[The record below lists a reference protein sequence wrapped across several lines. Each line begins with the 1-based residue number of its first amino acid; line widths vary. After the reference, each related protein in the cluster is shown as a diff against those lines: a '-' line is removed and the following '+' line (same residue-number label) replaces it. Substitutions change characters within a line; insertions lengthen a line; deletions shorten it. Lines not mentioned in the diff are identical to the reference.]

1 MSATNKRGQG
11 VDGST
16 IALLVAVIAA
26 FVVLGSVWGAVAFGS
41 QLDGVNEG
49 RTSDPFEV
57 FFGVIRGT
65 VTWPGSATGILVGIS
80 VVITALAVLVGVSV
94 SRTRRRRSA
103 VDSAAT
109 HMGKGKQLGSLSATG
124 ARQTA
129 RRLGVQNW
137 VGVLMGIT
145 VAGRQRIYASPE
157 DTVTLIAGP
166 RIGKSTAYVIPAI
179 ADAPGAVLTTSNK
192 RDVLDA
198 TRELRATKGRVWAFD
213 PQHIALESPAW
224 WWNPLSY
231 VTDDVK
237 AAKLAAHFASG
248 SRAGDSRGD
257 AYFDNAG
264 QDLLAGFLLAAALDD
279 LPITTAFTWTT
290 TPGDDEPVRI
300 LRRHGY
306 AQMADA
312 VSGQVNGEFRRRDSV
327 YGTATQMASCLKV
340 RAIAQWVTPQ
350 TGAHDP
356 RPQFDPQAFV
366 RSTDTLYSLS
376 KEGRGTAGPLVT
388 ALTAATVEAAEE
400 YATTQPGGRLQT
412 PMLGVLDEAANVC
425 RWHDLPDLY
434 SHYGSRGIVLIT
446 ILQSWSQGVQVW
458 GRDGMRKLW
467 SASNVAVYGGG
478 VKEPEFLNELSQMI
492 GDYDR
497 RTTSTSMGRGSR
509 STSHGIQRER
519 TLDIADLG
527 ALPRGRAVVF
537 ASGAPATLVETVPWM
552 NGPHAAALRASIAAH
567 DPSHST
573 AAPATPLPARPTAP
587 PTVPDVSD
595 AWINDA
601 PRTEPRE

>member
-1 MSATNKRGQG
+1 VSATSKRSQG

-16 IALLVAVIAA
+16 IALLIT
-26 FVVLGSVWGAVAFGS
+26 VVTVFLGLGVVWGAVALGS

-49 RTSDPFEV
+49 QTSDPFEV
-57 FFGVIRGT
+57 FFGVLRGK
-65 VTWPGSATGILVGIS
+65 VVWPASATWIVAVLGAAVLALGILV
-80 VVITALAVLVGVSV
+80 AVAAA
-94 SRTRRRRSA
+94 RARKRRSS
-103 VDSAAT
+103 VDAAAT
-109 HMGKGKQLGSLSATG
+109 HMGKGRQLQSLSTSG

-129 RRLGVQNW
+129 QRLGVRDW
-137 VGVLMGIT
+137 VGVLIGVT

-157 DTVTLIAGP
+157 DMITLIAGP

-198 TRELRATKGRVWAFD
+198 TRELRATKGQVWAFD
-213 PQHIALESPAW
+213 PQSIALEAPTW

-248 SRAGDSRGD
+248 SRSGDSRGD

-264 QDLLAGFLLAAALDD
+264 QDLLAGFLLAAALEG

-306 AQMADA
+306 EQMADA
-312 VSGQVNGEFRRRDSV
+312 VSGQVNGESRRRDSV
-327 YGTATQMASCLKV
+327 YGTAAQMASCLKV
-340 RAIAQWVTPQ
+340 RAIARWVTPQ
-350 TGAHDP
+350 GDFDP
-356 RPQFDPQAFV
+356 RPQFDPNAFV
-366 RSTDTLYSLS
+366 RSNDTIYSLS

-400 YATTQPGGRLQT
+400 YATTQPGGRLQV
-412 PMLGVLDEAANVC
+412 PLLGVLDEAANVC

-434 SHYGSRGIVLIT
+434 SHYGSRGIVLMT

-478 VKEPEFLNELSQMI
+478 AKEPEFLNELSQMI

-497 RTTSTSMGRGSR
+497 RTTSTSVGRGTR
-509 STSHGIQRER
+509 STSHGVQRER
-519 TLDIADLG
+519 TLDVADLG

-537 ASGAPATLVETVPWM
+537 ASGAPATLVETIPWM
-552 NGPHAAALRASIAAH
+552 NGPHAAALRASVAAH
-567 DPSHST
+567 DPSRST
-573 AAPATPLPARPTAP
+573 PAAATPARAA
-587 PTVPDVSD
+587 VIEES
-595 AWINDA
+595 
-601 PRTEPRE
+601 EPRYE

>member
-1 MSATNKRGQG
+1 MSATNKRSQG

-16 IALLVAVIAA
+16 IALLITVVTV
-26 FVVLGSVWGAVAFGS
+26 FLVLGVVWGAVALGS

-49 RTSDPFEV
+49 QTSDPFEV
-57 FFGVIRGT
+57 FFGVLRGK
-65 VTWPGSATGILVGIS
+65 VVWPASATWIVAVLGGAVLALGILV
-80 VVITALAVLVGVSV
+80 AVAAA
-94 SRTRRRRSA
+94 RARKRRSS
-103 VDSAAT
+103 VDAAAT
-109 HMGKGKQLGSLSATG
+109 HMGKGRQLQSLSASG

-129 RRLGVQNW
+129 QRLGVRDW
-137 VGVLMGIT
+137 VGVLIGIT
-145 VAGRQRIYASPE
+145 VAGRHRIYASPE
-157 DTVTLIAGP
+157 DMITLVAGP

-198 TRELRATKGRVWAFD
+198 TRELRATKGQVWAFD
-213 PQHIALESPAW
+213 PQSIALEAPTW

-248 SRAGDSRGD
+248 SRSGDSRGD

-264 QDLLAGFLLAAALDD
+264 QDLLAGFLLAAALEG

-306 AQMADA
+306 EQMADA
-312 VSGQVNGEFRRRDSV
+312 VSGQVNGESRRRDSV
-327 YGTATQMASCLKV
+327 YGTAAQMASCLKV
-340 RAIAQWVTPQ
+340 RAIAEWVTPQ
-350 TGAHDP
+350 GGVDP
-356 RPQFDPQAFV
+356 RPQFDPHAFV
-366 RSTDTLYSLS
+366 RSNDTLYSLS

-400 YATTQPGGRLQT
+400 YATTQPGGRLQV

-434 SHYGSRGIVLIT
+434 SHYGSRGIVLMT

-497 RTTSTSMGRGSR
+497 RTTSTSVGRGTR
-509 STSHGIQRER
+509 STSHGVQRER
-519 TLDIADLG
+519 TLDVADLG

-537 ASGAPATLVETVPWM
+537 ASGAPATLVETIPWM

-567 DPSHST
+567 DPSHGAPAA
-573 AAPATPLPARPTAP
+573 AAPARAG
-587 PTVPDVSD
+587 VIEES
-595 AWINDA
+595 
-601 PRTEPRE
+601 EPRDE

>member
-16 IALLVAVIAA
+16 IALLITLVTV
-26 FVVLGSVWGAVAFGS
+26 FLVLGVVWGAVALGS

-49 RTSDPFEV
+49 QTSDPFEV
-57 FFGVIRGT
+57 FFGVLRGK
-65 VTWPGSATGILVGIS
+65 VVWPASATWIVAVLGGAVLALGILVAVAAARARGRQSS
-80 VVITALAVLVGVSV
+80 VDA
-94 SRTRRRRSA
+94 
-103 VDSAAT
+103 AAT
-109 HMGKGKQLGSLSATG
+109 HMGKGRQLHSLSASG

-129 RRLGVQNW
+129 QRLGVRDW
-137 VGVLMGIT
+137 VGVLIGIT

-157 DTVTLIAGP
+157 DMITLVAGP

-198 TRELRATKGRVWAFD
+198 TRELRATKGQVWAFD
-213 PQHIALESPAW
+213 PQSIALESPTW

-248 SRAGDSRGD
+248 SRSGDSRGD

-264 QDLLAGFLLAAALDD
+264 QDLLAGFLLAAALEG

-290 TPGDDEPVRI
+290 TPGEDEPVRI

-306 AQMADA
+306 EQMADA
-312 VSGQVNGEFRRRDSV
+312 VSGQVNGESRRRDSV
-327 YGTATQMASCLKV
+327 YGTAAQMASCLKV

-350 TGAHDP
+350 GSFAP
-356 RPQFDPQAFV
+356 RPQFDPHAFV
-366 RSTDTLYSLS
+366 RGSDTLYSLS

-400 YATTQPGGRLQT
+400 YATTQPGGRLQV

-434 SHYGSRGIVLIT
+434 SHYGSRGIVLMT

-497 RTTSTSMGRGSR
+497 RTTSTSVGRGTR
-509 STSHGIQRER
+509 STSHSRQRER
-519 TLDIADLG
+519 TLDVADLG

-552 NGPHAAALRASIAAH
+552 NGPHAAAVRASIAAH
-567 DPSHST
+567 DPSHGAPAA
-573 AAPATPLPARPTAP
+573 AAPAQAG
-587 PTVPDVSD
+587 VIEES
-595 AWINDA
+595 
-601 PRTEPRE
+601 EPRDE